1 MVEREV
7 STLDTRVRF
16 PSPASSGFADRLLSN
31 MKTAERE
38 LARTLRRE
46 QGLSIRELTR
56 VVGVSKSSISLW
68 VRDIALTPEEMAALR
83 PGGVAGGR
91 ANRERAR
98 ARHEEAQARGRV
110 AARRGSS
117 FHVAGCMLFWA
128 EGSRNPNAIIFTN
141 SDPAMVAFFG
151 RFLRE
156 CLGVADQKIR
166 VTCNLFADHAD
177 RQTEIENYWLRLL
190 GLPRAALCKSTVN
203 RYSKYSQKKR
213 RNKLPYGTCRLAVH
227 DTRLAH
233 ELYGAI
239 QEYGGFDRDEW
250 LG

>member
-1 MVEREV
+1 
-7 STLDTRVRF
+7 
-16 PSPASSGFADRLLSN
+16 
-31 MKTAERE
+31 
-38 LARTLRRE
+38 
-46 QGLSIRELTR
+46 
-56 VVGVSKSSISLW
+56 
-68 VRDIALTPEEMAALR
+68 
-83 PGGVAGGR
+83 
-91 ANRERAR
+91 
-98 ARHEEAQARGRV
+98 
-110 AARRGSS
+110 
-117 FHVAGCMLFWA
+117 MLFWA

-177 RQTEIENYWLRLL
+177 RQTEIEYYWLRLL